1 MSRAPAARPWMDAMS
16 RLHADANDANNAAAR
31 RPDPMAYATDYH
43 APVLWRAVVEHLV
56 TDSVGTYVDAT
67 LGGGGHSAAL
77 LDALGDAGR
86 VIGLDQDADA
96 LAAAEARLASDVA
109 AGRFAT
115 VRGNFGRLGHLLYE
129 AGVPEVDGLLLDLG
143 VSSHQIDEA
152 ARGFSF
158 QSDGPLDM
166 RMDAR
171 AGLTAEQIVN
181 HWDEH
186 ALRQTLAHYGEER
199 RAGLIA
205 RGIIENRP
213 VATTGELAGVVRD
226 HVPDRDEVKTLARV
240 FQALRIAVNAE
251 LEMLERA
258 LEQAA
263 EVVRPGGRLVV
274 ISYHSLEDRRVKR
287 YLRYGNFAG
296 EPVRDL
302 YGNLVAPWAEVV
314 RKPVEAGAREV
325 EANPRARSARLRAAE
340 RRPDDAAGDP
350 VP

>member
-1 MSRAPAARPWMDAMS
+1 
-16 RLHADANDANNAAAR
+16 
-31 RPDPMAYATDYH
+31 MAYATDYH

-56 TDSVGTYVDAT
+56 TDPSGTYVDAT
-67 LGGGGHSAAL
+67 LGGGGHAAAL
-77 LDALGDAGR
+77 LDALADDAR

-96 LAAAEARLASDVA
+96 LAAAETRLADDVA

-115 VRGNFGRLGHLLYE
+115 VRGNFGRLGHLLHE
-129 AGVPEVDGLLLDLG
+129 AGLHKAGLDEAGAPQVDGLLLDLG

-152 ARGFSF
+152 TRGFSF
-158 QSDGPLDM
+158 QADGPLDM

-199 RAGLIA
+199 RAGLLA
-205 RGIIENRP
+205 RGIVEQRP
-213 VATTGELAGVVRD
+213 LATTGALADVVRN

-263 EVVRPGGRLVV
+263 DVVRPGGRLVV

-314 RKPVEAGAREV
+314 RKPVEAAAREV